1 MGYRLP
7 AQAREVPRAVAPA
20 ARVEAA
26 GQAVPEAAVV
36 PAAGAEPAAP
46 AAPAGAERAVQV
58 LPVAA
63 QGVGPAAP
71 AAEREAQAVEGQV
84 LAADPVVEAVRAEL
98 AVETGRRLA
107 AN

>member
-1 MGYRLP
+1 M
-7 AQAREVPRAVAPA
+7 APA

-36 PAAGAEPAAP
+36 PAAGAEPA
-46 AAPAGAERAVQV
+46 VQV

-71 AAEREAQAVEGQV
+71 AAEGQV